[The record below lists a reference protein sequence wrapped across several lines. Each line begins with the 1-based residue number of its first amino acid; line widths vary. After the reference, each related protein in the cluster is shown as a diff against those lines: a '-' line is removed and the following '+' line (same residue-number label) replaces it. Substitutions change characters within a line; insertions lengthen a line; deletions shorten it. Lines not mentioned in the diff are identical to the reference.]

1 MSVYY
6 VSLPRSPTLDYAL
19 LWAFAENVALYV
31 SRSFAQNRVES
42 QRITEKTESRG
53 KGRRIVIISKRICN
67 ETRKH
72 MPQANF

>member
-1 MSVYY
+1 MSLFPVAQP
-6 VSLPRSPTLDYAL
+6 LTTLFYAL
-19 LWAFAENVALYV
+19 LRAFAQNVALYV
-31 SRSFAQNRVES
+31 LRSFAQNRVES
-42 QRITEKTESRG
+42 RRVAEKTESKG